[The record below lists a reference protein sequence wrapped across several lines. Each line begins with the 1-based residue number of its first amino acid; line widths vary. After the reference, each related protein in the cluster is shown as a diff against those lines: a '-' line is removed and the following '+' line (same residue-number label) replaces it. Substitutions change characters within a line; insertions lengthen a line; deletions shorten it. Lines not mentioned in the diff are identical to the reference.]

1 MVSCQGRQ
9 VFKKQTRRYA
19 FDMSKRHPNSATV
32 AAWVDGLIYPDSRR
46 QACFRAGIQQPTL
59 TRQIN
64 EIGKLAPEVVIQ
76 LCRAYGRSPAQGL
89 YENGY
94 LEPSEAKQ
102 PDLDSI
108 LSSIPFS
115 RLLEELQARGER
127 AGLS

>member
-1 MVSCQGRQ
+1 MP
-9 VFKKQTRRYA
+9 KH
-19 FDMSKRHPNSATV
+19 HPNTAQLST
-32 AAWVDGLIYPDSRR
+32 WVDTLIHPDSRR
-46 QACFRAGIQQPTL
+46 QACFRAGINPATL

-108 LSSIPFS
+108 LASIPFS

>member
-1 MVSCQGRQ
+1 MGAPRL
-9 VFKKQTRRYA
+9 R
-19 FDMSKRHPNSATV
+19 
-32 AAWVDGLIYPDSRR
+32 DS
-46 QACFRAGIQQPTL
+46 T
-59 TRQIN
+59 
-64 EIGKLAPEVVIQ
+64 K
-76 LCRAYGRSPAQGL
+76 
-89 YENGY
+89 NGY